1 VNLRRLHT
9 RAGVL
14 SATEDHPYSRFATA
28 ASPVVTGLTDEA
40 GAAIWV
46 GEGPFGLVGHGVGPW
61 PAVTA
66 LFDRARDLVSGA
78 VWVNLPR
85 HDRAPSGYQL
95 REAWDLRWCTQLP
108 APRPYEDLVE
118 EITDDDEVNA
128 LLDVAY
134 PHTEAR
140 PGSTLARRFYGIRWG
155 GRLVACACDRSS
167 PYPHEPGQSVG
178 VIGAVAVH
186 PDHRRGGLGAA
197 VTAALTR
204 QLATTHALV
213 ALGQVADNEAAT
225 LLYAQL
231 GYTGVQR
238 ITSVRNA

>member
-14 SATEDHPYSRFATA
+14 SATGGHPYSRFATA
-28 ASPVVTGLTDEA
+28 ASPVATGLTDDA

-46 GEGPFGLVGHGVGPW
+46 GEGPFGLLGHGVGPW
-61 PAVTA
+61 PALSA
-66 LFDRARDLVSGA
+66 LFDRARDLVA
-78 VWVNLPR
+78 EARYVNLPR
-85 HDRAPSGYQL
+85 HDRSPSGYQV
-95 REAWDLRWCTQLP
+95 REAWDLRWCMQLP

-118 EITDDDEVNA
+118 EITDNDEVNA
-128 LLDVAY
+128 LLDVAF
-134 PHTEAR
+134 PHTGAR
-140 PGSTLARRFYGIRWG
+140 PGSAVVRRFYGIRSG

-167 PYPHEPGQSVG
+167 PYPHEPDQSVG

-186 PDHRRGGLGAA
+186 PEHRRHGLGAA

-204 QLATTHALV
+204 RLSPTYELV
-213 ALGQVADNEAAT
+213 ALGHVADNEAAT
-225 LLYAQL
+225 LLYPQL

-238 ITSVRNA
+238 ITSVRNV